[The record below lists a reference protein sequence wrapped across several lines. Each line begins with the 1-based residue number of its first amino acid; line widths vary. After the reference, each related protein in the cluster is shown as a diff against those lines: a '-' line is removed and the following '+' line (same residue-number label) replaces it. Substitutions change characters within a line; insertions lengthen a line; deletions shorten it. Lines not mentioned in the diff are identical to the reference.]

1 MATADEADDESP
13 VRPRPPSLRD
23 LQRLFYE
30 LITAPTGVGQALA
43 DRGLTSE
50 ALEAV
55 VVGDA
60 RLSSVARLDV
70 YANMYFFRIL
80 DVLRAEYP
88 RVVAALGDHAFHDLV
103 TDYLLA
109 HRPRHPSLREVGA
122 RLPEYLATHPVSDR
136 RPWLAEVARLERG
149 HRELFDGP
157 DAQPLTFEGLRALS
171 PEAFAALAVGLIPC
185 HRLLSNRFAVSAAWE
200 ELASGSAGVGTAPA
214 GPALL
219 VAAGAE
225 LVLIWRRDFDVR
237 HRVIEDGAEA
247 AMLAEASAGA
257 TLGALCEVFAGAR
270 STGTASESDAASLA
284 AEAFQTLARWVD
296 DGLLTELTEVRLP
309 AFAG

>member
-1 MATADEADDESP
+1 MAPVDDADDESP
-13 VRPRPPSLRD
+13 VRPGPPRLRD

-30 LITAPTGVGQALA
+30 LITAPTGVGPALA
-43 DRGLTSE
+43 DRGLTPG

-60 RLSSVARLDV
+60 QLSSVARLDV

-88 RVVAALGDHAFHDLV
+88 RVVAALGDDAFHDLL
-103 TDYLLA
+103 TDHLLV

-122 RLPEYLATHPVSDR
+122 RLPDYVASHAVSAG

-149 HRELFDGP
+149 HRELFDGL
-157 DAQPLTFEGLRALS
+157 DARPLTFEGLRGLS
-171 PEAFAALAVGLIPC
+171 PGAFAALAVGLIPC

-200 ELASGSAGVGTAPA
+200 ALASGPAGVGTAPA
-214 GPALL
+214 SL
-219 VAAGAE
+219 AAPRAE
-225 LVLIWRRDFDVR
+225 LVLVWRRDLDVR

-247 AMLAEASAGA
+247 AMLAQASAGS
-257 TLGALCEVFAGAR
+257 TLASLCEAFASVR
-270 STGTASESDAASLA
+270 STGTAPELEAASIA

-296 DGLLTELTEVRLP
+296 DGLLAELTELRLP
-309 AFAG
+309 ALAG